1 MLSKFVYALMF
12 SLLAYV
18 FLIAMQIEKTI
29 ADLIYYA
36 ISFLVWIYVSKKVM
50 THDVYDELEF
60 CENEI
65 SM

>member
-36 ISFLVWIYVSKKVM
+36 IYFLVWIYVSKKVM
-50 THDVYDELEF
+50 KYEVYDELEF

>member
-18 FLIAMQIEKTI
+18 FLFAMQIEKTI
-29 ADLIYYA
+29 ADLIYYT
-36 ISFLVWIYVSKKVM
+36 IYFLVWIYVSKKVM
-50 THDVYDELEF
+50 KHEVYDELEF